1 MEKKIDKL
9 RMKWAG
15 SDYEI
20 VFEKLEMM
28 ESWKEEKDEDGVK
41 ESLVDWM
48 PTNKEGDGGGRR
60 RHLGWS

>member
-1 MEKKIDKL
+1 
-9 RMKWAG
+9 MKSAG

-20 VFEKLEMM
+20 VLEKLEMM

-60 RHLGWS
+60 GHPEWP

>member
-1 MEKKIDKL
+1 
-9 RMKWAG
+9 MKSAA

-20 VFEKLEMM
+20 VLEKLEMM

-48 PTNKEGDGGGRR
+48 LTNKEGDGGGRR
-60 RHLGWS
+60 GHLGWP